1 MSKRK
6 VFNLSKGGLAFIL
19 PISMLAIGCSD
30 DDLIDDEDSN
40 YTKVSQT
47 DLPPQIPSDEEM
59 DKKSRVV
66 PVSGRVIDGYIEN
79 AHVFADL
86 NKNGKFDLG
95 EPETF
100 SDEKGSYHL
109 KVEGKEQH
117 YIIIAEN
124 GTDTLT
130 NKPFQGKLSSVVEA
144 GKGDNVVVTPVTTL
158 VAEDFLKSGGKDL
171 EGAKKHVAEILKI
184 SPEKLDDDFIANKD
198 EKLFK
203 VNQDVLVE
211 IHKLTLFAKESNK
224 TKTPTKDAVHAIL
237 ESGKLDSK
245 KSVEKLSEKLHVK
258 IEIPT
263 DSGMENAT
271 AMAESATNM
280 GGKGEKPEIDE
291 KIDENLS
298 FEEKIKKIQEEKHQ
312 EIKELEEKKDH
323 IKIEPVPF
331 EENSFSSGEFSK
343 SEPKEKRNILEEKV
357 EAQKIEIESK
367 ISKVK
372 EEKKPEG
379 EISPKWNKIID
390 FEKKDLKSESLKNL
404 EKVEEES
411 GKYIEEA
418 INLDYL
424 DNISDFADSYK
435 KNFGDSLIALN
446 ERVKTILSTAPAF
459 NVLQNKD
466 FEVTTDLG
474 DKVLYKPNG
483 ESLEV
488 IVSNENGS
496 KLIGKLE
503 FENGIPSIKLQG
515 NLEDET
521 YSLQDVAIS
530 KDGLVGK
537 GDIDG
542 KNGATI
548 KANRI
553 DIAQGKIA
561 IDGDVQSDNFNFKG
575 KISLGN
581 GIAIS
586 GKLEDGKGYSF
597 DGVYTISDG
606 EKMTDEERAEHKA
619 EMEERKANG
628 EYMTDE
634 ERAKRQS
641 EMEKGERLGK
651 GRVSLSVSGAISYD
665 DRKVKLSLKYDRN
678 ILVVSD
684 FSMSF
689 GEKAYL
695 SFAEMKADGG
705 MNLKHTTIPKRE
717 MKANELQEKTNEPQA
732 YPPSPPNTTLQPASE
747 DVEVTEVTEV
757 TEVNTT
763 TLVSGYVE
771 SAETNQVVTTT
782 QTVQTVTTTTLVE
795 EYVEVIEEIKTIE
808 AIEYTEIIESAPTNT
823 NTEQP
828 EPVTTI
834 SKMELKVN
842 TEFGPYTFQ
851 GDWEFDGDMAMRKG
865 ISTLGDT
872 KLVGTIIANEDE
884 SLTFLDVEV
893 STPEFEKLKLE
904 MAEIDDKSSIALT
917 TADGET
923 LLIEDDGN
931 SITAIDDNGVFVK

>member
-1 MSKRK
+1 MSKRR

-19 PISMLAIGCSD
+19 PLSMLAVGCTD
-30 DDLIDDEDSN
+30 DDLVDEEDSN

-66 PVSGRVIDGYIEN
+66 PVSGRVIDGYIAN

-86 NKNGKFDLG
+86 NKNGKFDQG

-100 SDEKGSYHL
+100 SDEKGSYNL
-109 KVEGKEQH
+109 KLEGKEQH

-130 NKPFQGKLSSVVEA
+130 NEPFQGKLSSVVEA

-184 SPEKLDDDFIANKD
+184 SPDKLDDDFIANKD

-203 VNQDVLVE
+203 VNQDVIVE

-237 ESGKLDSK
+237 ESGELDSQ

-263 DSGMENAT
+263 DSGMGNAT

-291 KIDENLS
+291 NLS
-298 FEEKIKKIQEEKHQ
+298 FEERIKKIQEEKHQ
-312 EIKELEEKKDH
+312 EIKELEEKKDN

-331 EENSFSSGEFSK
+331 KENSFSGEKFSKSDGNFSK

-357 EAQKIEIESK
+357 KTQKIEIESK

-379 EISPKWNKIID
+379 EISPKWNEIID
-390 FEKKDLKSESLKNL
+390 FDNQDLKSKSLKNL

-424 DNISDFADSYK
+424 DNIGNFAESYQ
-435 KNFGDSLIALN
+435 KNFGESFRAIN
-446 ERVKTILSTAPAF
+446 SRVQDILSTAPTF
-459 NVLQNKD
+459 DMLQNGD
-466 FEVTTDLG
+466 FEKTTQLG
-474 DKVLYKPNG
+474 DKIIYKAKG
-483 ESLEV
+483 DKFDIV
-488 IVSNENGS
+488 VSNENGS
-496 KLIGKLE
+496 KLIGQLE

-515 NLEDET
+515 NLEDEI

-542 KNGATI
+542 ENGATI

-561 IDGDVQSDNFNFKG
+561 IDGDIQSDNFNFKG

-581 GIAIS
+581 GFSMS

-597 DGVYTISDG
+597 DGVYTISG
-606 EKMTDEERAEHKA
+606 
-619 EMEERKANG
+619 G

-634 ERAKRQS
+634 ERAERQS
-641 EMEKGERLGK
+641 EMEKGERFGK
-651 GRVSLSVSGAISYD
+651 GRMSLSVSGAISYD
-665 DRKVKLSLKYDRN
+665 DRKVKLSLKHDRDTF
-678 ILVVSD
+678 VVSD

-705 MNLKHTTIPKRE
+705 MDLEHTTIPKRE
-717 MKANELQEKTNEPQA
+717 MKAELPPQV
-732 YPPSPPNTTLQPASE
+732 PTFQPALE
-747 DVEVTEVTEV
+747 DIEVTKVTEVTE
-757 TEVNTT
+757 ENTT

-771 SAETNQVVTTT
+771 NADTNQVVTTT
-782 QTVQTVTTTTLVE
+782 MVEKYAKETEPMEMETVPNRET
-795 EYVEVIEEIKTIE
+795 KP
-808 AIEYTEIIESAPTNT
+808 S
-823 NTEQP
+823 
-828 EPVTTI
+828 EPVITI

-851 GDWEFDGDMAMRKG
+851 GDWEFDGDMVMRKG
-865 ISTLGDT
+865 VSTLGDT
-872 KLVGTIIANEDE
+872 KLVGTVIANEDE
-884 SLTFLDVEV
+884 SIAFLDVEV

-904 MAEIDDKSSIALT
+904 MAEIDDKSSITIT